1 MCCMKFIAGA
11 FKIVYV
17 APMKALVAEMVGNFS
32 KRLGESYGLTV
43 RELTGRGRGHLL
55 AVWATL
61 LTLNL
66 TVQQAGVCAY
76 IRVCACMFC

>member
-1 MCCMKFIAGA
+1 MTNTSRLRAARLGSHGVPDCAGA

-43 RELTGRGRGHLL
+43 RELTGEAPAAKALL
-55 AVWATL
+55 
-61 LTLNL
+61 
-66 TVQQAGVCAY
+66 
-76 IRVCACMFC
+76 